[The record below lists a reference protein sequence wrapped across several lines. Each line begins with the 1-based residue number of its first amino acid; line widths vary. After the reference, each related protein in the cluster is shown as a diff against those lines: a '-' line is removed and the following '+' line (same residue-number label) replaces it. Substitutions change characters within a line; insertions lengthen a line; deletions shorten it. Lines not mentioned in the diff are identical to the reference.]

1 MLGQAHV
8 ELDLAR
14 FLALVR
20 RELGAVEVRVLE
32 AEDAAGAE
40 ADTLELRA
48 PLPDGRALSARFVG
62 EPEERDAKATR
73 LEALAATFDPEL
85 LDRAPRRSRPPAA
98 LSLLDELK
106 ALCERAAALN
116 ALVIDANS
124 PVVWGAAYPEG
135 LVGDTPLDSTPVV
148 PIAGPRPKPPAR
160 DDASPGA
167 AEARMKHISRRAL
180 RSIRGLIAAS
190 SIRKGKR
197 VRHVERAGSAPYL
210 AHSFA
215 GIYLAIAV
223 FDAPFDELRAERA
236 MVEALPR
243 IERLVLAL
251 PPLDPSPRTGGGV
264 ISIRR
269 QRRR

>member
-1 MLGQAHV
+1 V

-32 AEDAAGAE
+32 AEDAARAE

-48 PLPDGRALSARFVG
+48 ALPEGRALAARFG
-62 EPEERDAKATR
+62 EEPEERAVKITR
-73 LEALAATFDPEL
+73 LEALAATFDLGL
-85 LDRAPRRSRPPAA
+85 LDRAPRRTRPPAA

-106 ALCERAAALN
+106 ALCERAGAMN

-135 LVGDTPLDSTPVV
+135 LVGDAPPESTPVV
-148 PIAGPRPKPPAR
+148 PIAGPRPKPPAI

-167 AEARMKHISRRAL
+167 VEARLKHMSRRAL
-180 RSIRGLIAAS
+180 RSIRALIAAS
-190 SIRKGKR
+190 SVRKGKR
-197 VRHVERAGSAPYL
+197 VRHVERAGKTPYL

>member
-1 MLGQAHV
+1 M

-32 AEDAAGAE
+32 ASDAAA
-40 ADTLELRA
+40 ADPDALEMRATLPE
-48 PLPDGRALSARFVG
+48 GRVLSARFPE
-62 EPEERDAKATR
+62 EPEDRTAKASR
-73 LEALAATFDPEL
+73 LDALAATFDPAVLEPP
-85 LDRAPRRSRPPAA
+85 PRRSRPPAGQ
-98 LSLLDELK
+98 SLLEELK
-106 ALCERAAALN
+106 ALCERAAAVN
-116 ALVIDANS
+116 ALIIDANS
-124 PVVWGAAYPEG
+124 PVVWGAAHPDG
-135 LVGDTPLDSTPVV
+135 LVGDAPLESTPVV

-167 AEARMKHISRRAL
+167 DEARLKNTSRRAL
-180 RSIRGLIAAS
+180 RLIRGLIAAS
-190 SIRKGKR
+190 SLRKGKR
-197 VRHVERAGSAPYL
+197 VRHVERAGASPYL

-215 GIYLAIAV
+215 GIYMAVAV

-251 PPLDPSPRTGGGV
+251 PPLDPSPQTGGGV

-269 QRRR
+269 SRRR